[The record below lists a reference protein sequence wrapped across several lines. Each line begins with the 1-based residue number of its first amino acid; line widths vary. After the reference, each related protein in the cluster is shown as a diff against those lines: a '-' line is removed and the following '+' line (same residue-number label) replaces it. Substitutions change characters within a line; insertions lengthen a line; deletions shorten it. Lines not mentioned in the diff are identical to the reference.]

1 MREDLKVPGGT
12 DLFCKNL
19 VETTYQDL
27 SEENVRIF
35 KDRLLDITGCM
46 FGGAIVQE
54 DAFLERRY
62 KQWGGSGEAPLFASS
77 GRLPLP
83 VAAKLNC
90 IKARANDFGCMLF
103 RIFGEAIPSHMSET
117 MIPLSLTLGDTFGV
131 SGAQLITNDIVAE
144 DFTARLL
151 YSLPN
156 RWPTDMLLGSS
167 AAAALAGRY
176 YGLDAQQMK
185 SALSYA
191 ATNATDPANSYY
203 DYCQEFKLHNGV
215 SAETGIMSAEYAK
228 GGWRGLED
236 PYFGHWGLISNHV
249 KDGQLPP
256 LYEKCFE
263 DLGKVYFTEGGFK
276 YGPGGIPTTAA
287 AFCGK
292 KLHQMLKEA
301 YGTVDG
307 AAIRQIRVF
316 GAKNI
321 YHGYYSNPFVLRDQI
336 NALFSYRFAAS
347 CATLNGK
354 VGVDTVQ
361 TAAIRADEH
370 LVRLAESATMDI
382 YEPEDGG
389 RKMKVVA
396 EMVDGRVFT
405 AEESFMVMERYPTKE
420 ELEDKFWAQFNAFGK
435 LPKSNGEKIIELA
448 SKFEELSDVREYT
461 ELLCVKEGAL

>member
-1 MREDLKVPGGT
+1 MREDLKSPGGT
-12 DLFCKNL
+12 NL
-19 VETTYQDL
+19 LCQNIVDTTYERL
-27 SEENVRIF
+27 SEENIRVF
-35 KDRLLDITGCM
+35 KDRLLDVIGCM
-46 FGGAIVQE
+46 FGGAIVAE
-54 DAFLERRY
+54 DTFLERRY
-62 KQWGGSGEAPLFASS
+62 KEWGGLGEAPLFASS

-83 VAAKLNC
+83 AAAKLNC
-90 IKARANDFGCMLF
+90 IKARANDFGSMLF

-131 SGAQLITNDIVAE
+131 SGKQLITNDVTAE
-144 DFTARLL
+144 DFAARLL

-156 RWPTDMLLGSS
+156 RWPTDMLLVSS

-215 SAETGIMSAEYAK
+215 SAEAGILSAEYAK

-236 PYFGHWGLISNHV
+236 PYFGHWGLISSRV
-249 KDGQLPP
+249 EGGELPP
-256 LYEKCFE
+256 LYEKIFA
-263 DLGKVYFTEGGFK
+263 DLGSDYYTEGGFK

-287 AFCGK
+287 AFCGA
-292 KLHQMLKEA
+292 KLHRQLKEA

-307 AAIRQIRVF
+307 SAIRQVRVL

-347 CATLNGK
+347 CALLNGK
-354 VGVDTVQ
+354 LGVDTVQ
-361 TAAIRADEH
+361 TAAIRANAE
-370 LVRLAESATMDI
+370 LVRLAEEATMDI
-382 YEPEDGG
+382 YEPENGG
-389 RKMKVVA
+389 RMMKVVA
-396 EMVDGRVFT
+396 EMRDGRAFT
-405 AEESFMVMERYPTKE
+405 AEESFMVMERYPARE
-420 ELEDKFWAQFNAFGK
+420 ELEDKFWGQFNAFGQ
-435 LPKSNGEKIIELA
+435 LPKRNGEKIIELA
-448 SKFEELSDVREYT
+448 SKVEDLSDIRELT
-461 ELLCVKEGAL
+461 ELLCVKDGVS

>member
-1 MREDLKVPGGT
+1 MREDLKSPGGT
-12 DLFCKNL
+12 NLLCKNI
-19 VETTYQDL
+19 VETRYESL
-27 SEENVRIF
+27 SEDNVRIF

-46 FGGAIVQE
+46 FGGAIVAE
-54 DAFLERRY
+54 DAFLEQRY
-62 KQWGGSGEAPLFASS
+62 KQWGGVGEAPLFASS

-117 MIPLSLTLGDTFGV
+117 LIPLSLTLGDAFGT
-131 SGAQLITNDIVAE
+131 SGKQLITNNIAAE

-176 YGLDAQQMK
+176 YGLNAEQMK

-203 DYCQEFKLHNGV
+203 DYSQEFKLHNGV

-228 GGWRGLED
+228 GGWRGLKD
-236 PYFGHWGLISNHV
+236 PYHGHWGLISNRV
-249 KDGQLPP
+249 EGGALPP

-263 DLGKVYFTEGGFK
+263 DLGKVYFTECGFK

-292 KLHQMLKEA
+292 KLHQMLKDT
-301 YGTVDG
+301 YGVVDG
-307 AAIRQIRVF
+307 AAIRQIHVF

-321 YHGYYSNPFVLRDQI
+321 YHGYYSDPFVMRDQI
-336 NALFSYRFAAS
+336 NALFSYRFAAC
-347 CATLNGK
+347 CAALNGT
-354 VGVDTVQ
+354 VGVDMVQ
-361 TAAIRADEH
+361 TAAICANED
-370 LVRLAESATMDI
+370 LVRLAESATMEI
-382 YEPEDGG
+382 YEPENGG
-389 RKMKVVA
+389 RMMKVVA
-396 EMVDGRVFT
+396 EMYDGKVFT

-420 ELEDKFWAQFNAFGK
+420 ELQGKFWAQFNAFGK
-435 LPKSNGEKIIELA
+435 LPKSTGEKIIELA
-448 SKFEELSDVREYT
+448 AKIEDLSDVREYT
-461 ELLCVKEGAL
+461 ELLCLKDGV